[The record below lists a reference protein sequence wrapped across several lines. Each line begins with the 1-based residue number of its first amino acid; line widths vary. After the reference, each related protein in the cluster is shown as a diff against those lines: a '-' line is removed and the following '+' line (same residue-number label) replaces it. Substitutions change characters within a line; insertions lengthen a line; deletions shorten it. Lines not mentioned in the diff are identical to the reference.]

1 LNIPSVGAYL
11 SLNFFDVLAA
21 AAVEDTAET
30 ATAAV
35 AAAEAIKLR
44 RVMFLRSFI
53 LILLKVRFIVLLH
66 SPPLRI
72 YNALSQILTTKKKNA
87 RLQAE

>member
-35 AAAEAIKLR
+35 AAEAIKLR

-66 SPPLRI
+66 SPPLQI